1 MDTKK
6 LLHKI
11 NKFFKSEKLIA
22 ELFLENYE
30 EFNIYFRIGYNKKRK
45 CYRLSWFDLNLMET
59 NDVEKYLSF
68 EYIPDQIIEHITN
81 FIETIF
87 NFDFFSVCGFHVEH
101 HPLWLW
107 SFLIFENS
115 ITHKTYLVK

>member
-6 LLHKI
+6 LLDKI

-45 CYRLSWFDLNLMET
+45 CS
-59 NDVEKYLSF
+59 
-68 EYIPDQIIEHITN
+68 
-81 FIETIF
+81 
-87 NFDFFSVCGFHVEH
+87 
-101 HPLWLW
+101 
-107 SFLIFENS
+107 
-115 ITHKTYLVK
+115 